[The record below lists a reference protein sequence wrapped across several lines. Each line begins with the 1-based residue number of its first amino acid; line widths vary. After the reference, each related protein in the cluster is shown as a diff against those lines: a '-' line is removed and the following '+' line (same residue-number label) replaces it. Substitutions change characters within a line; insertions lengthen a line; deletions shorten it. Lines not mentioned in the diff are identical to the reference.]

1 MDHDERVQAVCEQ
14 VKARPASQKIT
25 LRKKRP
31 GHTPHDYGYKAG
43 KHVVDLTQLDHVLSL
58 DREQRLVICEG
69 EVNMGQLCKAT
80 MPYGFVPAVVPEL
93 ETFTVGGLI
102 GGLGIETSAHR
113 YGIFPMNVPWFDAVL
128 GNGEVVRCDEQ
139 QNAELFRALP
149 GSYGT
154 LGLVTRA
161 AVQLVPCKPFVCS
174 RYYHF
179 AKASDYVAAFA
190 RALDEHHFVEGMVMG
205 PDSHVLVAGD
215 MSDARPGL
223 DTYHAMK
230 SGNLW
235 YYEHAAKQARHHRE
249 DLVPTYEY
257 LFRHMRSLLW
267 VSRFANF
274 LHLPMT
280 RLGRYLLDERVMN
293 ELLRFGL
300 TSAIPT
306 EARERSVVMQD
317 VAVSLERLEEGIAY
331 AKQHFGV
338 YPFWNCA
345 AGHPQR
351 GPYVE
356 GRGNAMHFIVDH
368 RLSAEERQVIEQ
380 RTRYM
385 VDIGLYGEPTVSNF
399 RHRSAIR
406 ALQSFANMPAMWGVC
421 YLDREDFRRLYGIE
435 AYEALRPKYHADAAF
450 SHIEEKVLNQAS
462 SQLELAPRP
471 LWRAQAMLHRVR
483 NPGRGL

>member
-1 MDHDERVQAVCEQ
+1 MDHDERARAVCAQ

-25 LRKKRP
+25 VKKKRP

-43 KHVVDLTQLDHVLSL
+43 KHVVDLTHLDHVLSL
-58 DREQRLVICEG
+58 DREQGLVICEG

-128 GNGEVVRCDEQ
+128 GTGELVRCDEQ
-139 QNAELFRALP
+139 QNADLFRTLP

-161 AVQLVPCKPFVCS
+161 AVQLVPAQAFVRS

-179 AKASDYVAAFA
+179 SKASDYVAAFA

-205 PDSHVLVAGD
+205 PDSHVLVVGD
-215 MSDARPGL
+215 MSDVRSGL
-223 DTYHAMK
+223 DVYHAMK

-235 YYEHAAKQARHHRE
+235 YYEHAAKQARHNRE

-257 LFRHMRSLLW
+257 MFRHMRSLLW

-280 RLGRYLLDERVMN
+280 RLGRYILDERVMS
-293 ELLRFGL
+293 EQLRFGL

-331 AKQHFGV
+331 AKEHFGV
-338 YPFWNCA
+338 YPLWNCA
-345 AGHPQR
+345 AGHPQH

-356 GRGNAMHFIVDH
+356 GRGNSMHFIVDH
-368 RLSAEERQVIEQ
+368 RLSLEERQALEQ

-385 VDIGLYGEPTVSNF
+385 VDIGLYGEPTVPNF
-399 RHRSAIR
+399 RHRSAVR

-421 YLDREDFRRLYGIE
+421 YLDRSDFRRLYGIE
-435 AYEALRPKYHADAAF
+435 EYEALRSKYHAEAAF
-450 SHIEEKVLNQAS
+450 SHIEEKVLSRPSTQP
-462 SQLELAPRP
+462 ELAPSP
-471 LWRAQAMLHRVR
+471 LWRAEAMFHRVR

>member
-1 MDHDERVQAVCEQ
+1 MDHDERVRAISEQ
-14 VKARPASQKIT
+14 VRARPSGMKIT

-31 GHTPHDYGYKAG
+31 GHTPHDYRYKAG
-43 KHVVDLTQLDHVLSL
+43 KHAVDVTQLDHVLEL
-58 DREQRLVICEG
+58 DREQQLVFCEA

-80 MPYGFVPAVVPEL
+80 LPYGFVPAVVPEL

-113 YGIFPMNVPWFDAVL
+113 FGIFPMNVPWFDAVL
-128 GNGEVVRCDEQ
+128 GNGDVVRCDER
-139 QNAELFRALP
+139 QNAELFRTLP

-154 LGLVTRA
+154 LGVVTRA
-161 AVQLVPCKPFVCS
+161 AIQLVPAKPFVHS

-179 AKASDYVAAFA
+179 TKAADYVAAFA
-190 RALDEHHFVEGMVMG
+190 RALDEHQYVEGMVMG
-205 PDSHVLVAGD
+205 PDSHVLVASD
-215 MSDARPGL
+215 MSDARGGL
-223 DTYHAMK
+223 ETYNAMK

-235 YYEHAAKQARHHRE
+235 YYEHAAKMALRTGE

-280 RLGRYLLDERVMN
+280 KLGRYVLDERVMH
-293 ELLRFGL
+293 ELQRYGL

-338 YPFWNCA
+338 YPMWNCA

-356 GRGNAMHFIVDH
+356 GRGSSMHFIVDH
-368 RLSAEERQVIEQ
+368 RLPPEERQELEQ

-385 VDIGLYGEPTVSNF
+385 VDIGLYGEPTAPNF
-399 RHRSAIR
+399 RYRSAVR
-406 ALQSFANMPAMWGVC
+406 ALQNFANMPAMWGVC
-421 YLDREDFRRLYGIE
+421 YLSNAEFRRLYGIPQ
-435 AYEALRPKYHADAAF
+435 YESVRRKYNAEEAF
-450 SHIEEKVLNQAS
+450 SHVEEKVL
-462 SQLELAPRP
+462 SQPTATPELAPTP
-471 LWRAQAMLHRVR
+471 LWRISAFVHRVR
-483 NPGRGL
+483 NPDRGL